1 MSDACFDKPSA
12 TPSAECIIGGPACGK
27 TTTLLERARVC
38 AESGEGSV
46 VYVCASELAANRA
59 KQAISSW
66 HCGGIEVKTGLELAC
81 EVLSDERC
89 AARGLRNRL
98 IGRAEQRALME
109 DVKVCGIKRRRLREL
124 VAFLECGWSNLADD
138 DPAWLK
144 TNEEEM
150 VAGLVRGNLEFTGGV
165 LACEASALALRA
177 ARGDAA
183 LRAAY
188 ARDHAFVDDY
198 ERLGRATQFLVNELA
213 VASIAIAA
221 GDVPFVDG
229 GEPYPCAEGVREFF
243 EANPAAMA
251 ERLFSCHR
259 PSSVVLLLNAL
270 RSDGSM
276 KATELSADSGGRDA
290 SGSRPPSA
298 VLPSD
303 VLRVEESPSA
313 KESSAASSARDAS
326 CSRPS
331 PVVRCAGEP
340 MGAAESSAALNA
352 RDASGGRGDFAGVS
366 GPVMAGGIVEE
377 FSDIAQRIERAI
389 DQGVSPSRIFIAS
402 TNRMWRANVVRY
414 LQQVGIAAREL
425 ASGVRLRTPSMRVL
439 VGEGDPLCRSVQI
452 ARLREIA
459 QPQGLQLEGALSALA
474 AGALEGADAHDPLLD
489 GLVDAYWIARGKCAE
504 SVEASV
510 AERAEVPMVED
521 SEELMAEG
529 AKLPMLEGSEEPV
542 AESSKVLALESAKT
556 PVAESAE
563 LPVTE
568 SAVPPAVEG
577 VEEPVTEGT
586 EEPITKKMCGAN
598 AESLENG
605 ACGDAYDGAV
615 KVGAPLDAVDREFDL
630 VIFGGFVNGFIPSAD
645 YCDPAAMVGAA
656 RERAHAADIQE
667 LYRAVASARHG
678 VVFTGFSECSLEAAE
693 CLKLHIARIKLKRGV
708 RMCAIEPSLYA
719 SFVACARP

>member
-1 MSDACFDKPSA
+1 MPDACFDKPSA

-38 AESGEGSV
+38 AESGVGPV

-81 EVLSDERC
+81 EVLSDEWY

-98 IGRAEQRALME
+98 IGCAEQRALME

-177 ARGDAA
+177 VRGDAA
-183 LRAAY
+183 LRAVY
-188 ARDHAFVDDY
+188 ARDHVFVDDY

-213 VASIAIAA
+213 VVSIAIAA
-221 GDVPFVDG
+221 GDVPFIDG
-229 GEPYPCAEGVREFF
+229 GEPYPCAEGVPEFL

-270 RSDGSM
+270 RADGSM

-290 SGSRPPSA
+290 SGSRLPSA

-313 KESSAASSARDAS
+313 K
-326 CSRPS
+326 
-331 PVVRCAGEP
+331 
-340 MGAAESSAALNA
+340 ESSAALNA

-389 DQGVSPSRIFIAS
+389 DQGVSPSRIFIAG

-414 LQQVGIAAREL
+414 LQQAGIAAREL
-425 ASGVRLRTPSMRVL
+425 ARGARLRTSAMRVL

-504 SVEASV
+504 SAEASV

>member
-1 MSDACFDKPSA
+1 MPDACFDKPSA

-46 VYVCASELAANRA
+46 VYVCASELAADRA
-59 KQAISSW
+59 KRAISSW
-66 HCGGIEVKTGLELAC
+66 CCGGIEVKTGLELAC
-81 EVLSDERC
+81 EVLSDERY

-98 IGRAEQRALME
+98 IGCAEQRALME

-165 LACEASALALRA
+165 LACEASALALRGV
-177 ARGDAA
+177 RGDAA
-183 LRAAY
+183 LRAVY
-188 ARDHAFVDDY
+188 ARDHVFVDDY

-221 GDVPFVDG
+221 GDIPFIDG
-229 GEPYPCAEGVREFF
+229 GEPYPCAEGVPEFL

-290 SGSRPPSA
+290 SGSRLPSA

-313 KESSAASSARDAS
+313 KESSAASDDRDAS
-326 CSRPS
+326 CFCP
-331 PVVRCAGEP
+331 PPAVLCAGEP
-340 MGAAESSAALNA
+340 MDAARPSTASLV

-366 GPVMAGGIVEE
+366 GPVVAGDIAEE

-389 DQGVSPSRIFIAS
+389 EQGISPSRIFIAG

-414 LQQVGIAAREL
+414 LRQAGIGAREL
-425 ASGVRLRTPSMRVL
+425 SSGVRLRTPAMRVL
-439 VGEGDPLCRSVQI
+439 VGEGDSLCRSVQI

-504 SVEASV
+504 SAEASV
-510 AERAEVPMVED
+510 A
-521 SEELMAEG
+521 
-529 AKLPMLEGSEEPV
+529 
-542 AESSKVLALESAKT
+542 ESAKT

-563 LPVTE
+563 PPMTE

-598 AESLENG
+598 AESLEDG

-656 RERAHAADIQE
+656 RERAHAADIQA

-693 CLKLHIARIKLKRGV
+693 RLKLHIARIKLKRGV

>member
-1 MSDACFDKPSA
+1 MPDACFDKPSA
-12 TPSAECIIGGPACGK
+12 TSSAECIIGGPACGK

-46 VYVCASELAANRA
+46 VYVCASELAADRA
-59 KQAISSW
+59 KRAISSW
-66 HCGGIEVKTGLELAC
+66 CCGGIEVKTGLELAC
-81 EVLSDERC
+81 EVLSDERY

-98 IGRAEQRALME
+98 IGCAEQRALME

-124 VAFLECGWSNLADD
+124 VAFLECSWSNLADD

-177 ARGDAA
+177 VRGDAA

-188 ARDHAFVDDY
+188 ARDHVFVDDY
-198 ERLGRATQFLVNELA
+198 ERLGRATQFLVNELV

-229 GEPYPCAEGVREFF
+229 GEPYPCTEGVREFF

-270 RSDGSM
+270 RADGSM
-276 KATELSADSGGRDA
+276 KATELSVASGGRDA
-290 SGSRPPSA
+290 SVACDASGGQDA
-298 VLPSD
+298 SD
-303 VLRVEESPSA
+303 D
-313 KESSAASSARDAS
+313 RDAS
-326 CSRPS
+326 CFCP
-331 PVVRCAGEP
+331 PPAVLCAGEP
-340 MGAAESSAALNA
+340 MDAAGPSAASLV
-352 RDASGGRGDFAGVS
+352 RDASDGRGDFAGVS
-366 GPVMAGGIVEE
+366 GPVVAGGIVEE

-389 DQGVSPSRIFIAS
+389 EQGISPSRIFIAG

-425 ASGVRLRTPSMRVL
+425 ASGVRLRTPAMRVL

-504 SVEASV
+504 SAEASV

-556 PVAESAE
+556 PVA
-563 LPVTE
+563 E

-656 RERAHAADIQE
+656 RERAHAADIQA
-667 LYRAVASARHG
+667 LYRAVASARCG
-678 VVFTGFSECSLEAAE
+678 IVFTGFSECSLEAAE
-693 CLKLHIARIKLKRGV
+693 RLKLHIARIKLKRGV

-719 SFVACARP
+719 SFVAFARP

>member
-1 MSDACFDKPSA
+1 MPDACFDKPSA

-46 VYVCASELAANRA
+46 VYVCASELAADRA
-59 KQAISSW
+59 KRAISSW
-66 HCGGIEVKTGLELAC
+66 CCGGIEVKTGLELAC

-109 DVKVCGIKRRRLREL
+109 DVKVCGVKRRRLREL

-229 GEPYPCAEGVREFF
+229 GELYPCAEGVREFL
-243 EANPAAMA
+243 EANPAAML

-270 RSDGSM
+270 RADGSM
-276 KATELSADSGGRDA
+276 KATELSVASGGRDA
-290 SGSRPPSA
+290 S
-298 VLPSD
+298 V
-303 VLRVEESPSA
+303 
-313 KESSAASSARDAS
+313 ARDT
-326 CSRPS
+326 SRSRLS
-331 PVVRCAGEP
+331 PVAPCVGEP
-340 MGAAESSAALNA
+340 MGAAEPSAASST
-352 RDASGGRGDFAGVS
+352 RDASGARDALGGRGDLAGVS

-425 ASGVRLRTPSMRVL
+425 ASGVRLRTPAMRVL

-474 AGALEGADAHDPLLD
+474 AGALEGADANDPLLD

-504 SVEASV
+504 SAEASV
-510 AERAEVPMVED
+510 AERAEVPMVE
-521 SEELMAEG
+521 G
-529 AKLPMLEGSEEPV
+529 PEEPV
-542 AESSKVLALESAKT
+542 AESSKALALESAKT
-556 PVAESAE
+556 PVSEDAEELVIEGAKEPAAE
-563 LPVTE
+563 GAEV
-568 SAVPPAVEG
+568 S
-577 VEEPVTEGT
+577 
-586 EEPITKKMCGAN
+586 ITKKMYGTN
-598 AESLENG
+598 AGLLENG
-605 ACGDAYDGAV
+605 TCGDSYDNV
-615 KVGAPLDAVDREFDL
+615 VMVGAPLDAVDHEFDL

-656 RERAHAADIQE
+656 RERAHVADIQA
-667 LYRAVASARHG
+667 LYRVVASARHG

-693 CLKLHIARIKLKRGV
+693 RLKLHIARIKLKRGV

-719 SFVACARP
+719 SFVAFIRP

>member
-1 MSDACFDKPSA
+1 MRDACFDKPFA

-46 VYVCASELAANRA
+46 VYVCASELAADRA
-59 KQAISSW
+59 KRAISSW
-66 HCGGIEVKTGLELAC
+66 RCGGIEVKTGLELAC
-81 EVLSDERC
+81 EVLSDERY

-98 IGRAEQRALME
+98 IGCAEQRALME

-144 TNEEEM
+144 TNEEEV

-177 ARGDAA
+177 VRGDAA
-183 LRAAY
+183 LSVAY
-188 ARDHAFVDDY
+188 ARDHVFVDDY

-276 KATELSADSGGRDA
+276 KATELSAASGGRDA
-290 SGSRPPSA
+290 LG
-298 VLPSD
+298 D
-303 VLRVEESPSA
+303 
-313 KESSAASSARDAS
+313 RDAS
-326 CSRPS
+326 DD
-331 PVVRCAGEP
+331 
-340 MGAAESSAALNA
+340 

-366 GPVMAGGIVEE
+366 GPVVAGGIVEE
-377 FSDIAQRIERAI
+377 FSDIAQHIERAI
-389 DQGVSPSRIFIAS
+389 EQGVSPSRIFIAG
-402 TNRMWRANVVRY
+402 TNRTWRANVVRY

-425 ASGVRLRTPSMRVL
+425 ASGVRLRTPAMRVL

-504 SVEASV
+504 GAEASV
-510 AERAEVPMVED
+510 AERAEAPKVEG

-563 LPVTE
+563 LPVAE
-568 SAVPPAVEG
+568 GVEPSAVEG
-577 VEEPVTEGT
+577 MEEPVAEGAKLPMAEGAEEPIAEGT
-586 EEPITKKMCGAN
+586 EVFITKKMCAAN
-598 AESLENG
+598 AGSLENG
-605 ACGDAYDGAV
+605 ACGDSYDSAV

-656 RERAHAADIQE
+656 RERAHVADIQA
-667 LYRAVASARHG
+667 LYRVVASARHG

-693 CLKLHIARIKLKRGV
+693 RLKLHIARIKLKRGV

-719 SFVACARP
+719 SFVAFVRL

>member
-1 MSDACFDKPSA
+1 MPDACFDKPSA

-27 TTTLLERARVC
+27 TTTLLERARAC
-38 AESGEGSV
+38 AETGEDSV
-46 VYVCASELAANRA
+46 VYVCASGLAADRA
-59 KQAISSW
+59 KRAISSW
-66 HCGGIEVKTGLELAC
+66 RCGGIEVKTGLELAC
-81 EVLSDERC
+81 ELLSDERY
-89 AARGLRNRL
+89 AARGLRNRV

-138 DPAWLK
+138 DLAWLK

-183 LRAAY
+183 LRAAH
-188 ARDHAFVDDY
+188 ARDHVFVDDY

-213 VASIAIAA
+213 VASIDIAA
-221 GDVPFVDG
+221 GDVAFVDG
-229 GEPYPCAEGVREFF
+229 GEPYPCAEGVPEFL

-251 ERLFSCHR
+251 ERLFSCYR

-270 RSDGSM
+270 RADESM
-276 KATELSADSGGRDA
+276 KATELSVAAGGQDA
-290 SGSRPPSA
+290 SVVCDASSGQDASCSRLPST

-303 VLRVEESPSA
+303 VLRAEESPSA
-313 KESSAASSARDAS
+313 RESSAASVARDSSCSRPSPVAPRAGEPVGATEPSTASSARDAS
-326 CSRPS
+326 
-331 PVVRCAGEP
+331 
-340 MGAAESSAALNA
+340 GAC
-352 RDASGGRGDFAGVS
+352 DASGGRSDFAGVL

-389 DQGVSPSRIFIAS
+389 DQGVSPSRIFIAG

-414 LQQVGIAAREL
+414 LRQAGIGAREL
-425 ASGVRLRTPSMRVL
+425 SSGVRLRTPAMRVL

-459 QPQGLQLEGALSALA
+459 QPQGLQLEGALLALA
-474 AGALEGADAHDPLLD
+474 AGTLEGADANDPLLD
-489 GLVDAYWIARGKCAE
+489 GLVDAYWIARGKCADGA
-504 SVEASV
+504 EA
-510 AERAEVPMVED
+510 
-521 SEELMAEG
+521 
-529 AKLPMLEGSEEPV
+529 PV

-556 PVAESAE
+556 PVAESA
-563 LPVTE
+563 
-568 SAVPPAVEG
+568 VPPAVEG
-577 VEEPVTEGT
+577 VEEPVTEGAEEPIAEGTKLSGVEGT

-598 AESLENG
+598 AESLEDG
-605 ACGDAYDGAV
+605 ACGDACDGAV

-656 RERAHAADIQE
+656 RERAHAADIQV

-693 CLKLHIARIKLKRGV
+693 RLKLHIARIKLKRGV

>member
-1 MSDACFDKPSA
+1 MRDACFDKPFA

-46 VYVCASELAANRA
+46 VYVCASELAADRA
-59 KQAISSW
+59 KRAISSW
-66 HCGGIEVKTGLELAC
+66 RCGGIEVKTGLELAC
-81 EVLSDERC
+81 EVLSDERY

-98 IGRAEQRALME
+98 IGCAEQRALME

-144 TNEEEM
+144 TNEEEV

-177 ARGDAA
+177 VRGDAA
-183 LRAAY
+183 LSVAY
-188 ARDHAFVDDY
+188 ARDHVFVDDY

-276 KATELSADSGGRDA
+276 KATELSAASGGRDA
-290 SGSRPPSA
+290 LG
-298 VLPSD
+298 D
-303 VLRVEESPSA
+303 
-313 KESSAASSARDAS
+313 RDAS
-326 CSRPS
+326 DD
-331 PVVRCAGEP
+331 
-340 MGAAESSAALNA
+340 

-366 GPVMAGGIVEE
+366 GPVVAGGIVEE
-377 FSDIAQRIERAI
+377 FSDIAQHIERAI
-389 DQGVSPSRIFIAS
+389 EQGVSPSRIFIAG
-402 TNRMWRANVVRY
+402 TNRTWRANVVRY

-504 SVEASV
+504 GAEASV
-510 AERAEVPMVED
+510 AERAEAPKVEG

-563 LPVTE
+563 LPVAE
-568 SAVPPAVEG
+568 GVEPSAVEG
-577 VEEPVTEGT
+577 MEEPVAEGAKLPMAEGAEEPIAEGT
-586 EEPITKKMCGAN
+586 EVFITKKMCAAN
-598 AESLENG
+598 AGSLENG
-605 ACGDAYDGAV
+605 ACGDSYDSAV

-656 RERAHAADIQE
+656 RERAHVADIQA
-667 LYRAVASARHG
+667 LYRVVASARHG

-693 CLKLHIARIKLKRGV
+693 RLKLHIARIKLKRGV

-719 SFVACARP
+719 SFVAFVRL

>member
-1 MSDACFDKPSA
+1 MRDACFDKPFA

-177 ARGDAA
+177 VRGDAA
-183 LRAAY
+183 LSVAY
-188 ARDHAFVDDY
+188 ARDHVFVDDY

-366 GPVMAGGIVEE
+366 GPVVAGGIVEE
-377 FSDIAQRIERAI
+377 FSDIAQHIERAI
-389 DQGVSPSRIFIAS
+389 EQGVSPSRIFIAG
-402 TNRMWRANVVRY
+402 TNRTWRANVVRY

-719 SFVACARP
+719 SFVAFVRL